1 MQETTGWA
9 KWTMDSGGLQRT
21 EDKDI
26 SRRSEED
33 PSRFRGESSCR
44 WIQVLSWYQSYIQTG
59 IAAIKIPWQRQAEI
73 TGPQVP
79 YAGGSIA
86 EPLVGDVR
94 DDAGDASMSRGTS
107 FRANASNPDS
117 WSIDNGNTN
126 VHDNTS
132 YSQSERQAER
142 GAGTNDLSSPSTLTG
157 IPTLRPHSFQSQ
169 LVEDQQRWHCCSELW
184 PN

>member
-117 WSIDNGNTN
+117 WIIDNGNTN

-132 YSQSERQAER
+132 IRLHWYPNIQ
-142 GAGTNDLSSPSTLTG
+142 TPN
-157 IPTLRPHSFQSQ
+157 SFQSQ
-169 LVEDQQRWHCCSELW
+169 LVEDQQRWHCCSELR